1 MGGLNG
7 HGNEK
12 RGEEENMDSEGELNL
27 RAILGVGWKS
37 ITVEGS

>member
-7 HGNEK
+7 HGDDK
-12 RGEEENMDSEGELNL
+12 GGEEENMDSDGELNL
-27 RAILGVGWKS
+27 RAILGVGWKP